1 MKVCVVGGGGRE
13 HALASTLRRTAE
25 VVVSGGNPGIEGS
38 TPAPPG
44 EIDADLFVI
53 VSATTSAEKAA
64 VRKVSDRFFP
74 ILDDGLRHN
83 LRADQEIAKA
93 QRRIAA
99 AKANGKKG
107 GDPKKFKPNGEP
119 NE

>member
-1 MKVCVVGGGGRE
+1 MNYFELYPGDYLRDTTRLTLIE
-13 HALASTLRRTAE
+13 HGAYLRLLMTYFAE
-25 VVVSGGNPGIEGS
+25 ELPLPSD
-38 TPAPPG
+38 
-44 EIDADLFVI
+44 DAELFVI
-53 VSATTSAEKAA
+53 VSATTTAEKSA
-64 VRKVSDRFFP
+64 VKKVSDRFFP